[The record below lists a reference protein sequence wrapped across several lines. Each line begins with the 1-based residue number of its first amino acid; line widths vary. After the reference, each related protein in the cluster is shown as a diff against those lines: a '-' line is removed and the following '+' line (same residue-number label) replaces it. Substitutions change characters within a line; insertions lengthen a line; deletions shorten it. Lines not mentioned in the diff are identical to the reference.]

1 MCFPLPK
8 LSLQEF
14 EPQEPPQLGGD
25 FFIGAAYAYPFVTT
39 ENPVLGGGATGGG
52 PLAGGAARLR
62 FCFD

>member
-39 ENPVLGGGATGGG
+39 ENPVLGGGATGGALLQVG
-52 PLAGGAARLR
+52 LR
-62 FCFD
+62 GFSFCFD